1 MSLKRSI
8 ILFAFVV
15 VVALAQ
21 NPIATDSPYQVRY
34 ASNLN
39 LGESQI
45 NITNTGASASTTG
58 FPAGPEG
65 PNLCVN
71 VYTFSPDEQLVAC
84 CSCVVSPNAL
94 VNLGVNRDLIINT
107 LTPAHPTSVVVK
119 LLATSGTGTCN
130 PATAGTGSSVPT
142 TGLSAWGTT
151 LHVISQPGQNLSVAM
166 TETRFTPATLS
177 GIELA
182 RMTALCGFIQANG
195 SGFGICNSCRNGGL
209 GTAAQ

>member
-8 ILFAFVV
+8 ILLAFPVV
-15 VVALAQ
+15 MALAQ
-21 NPIATDSPYQVRY
+21 NPVATDSSYQVRY

-58 FPAGPEG
+58 FPAGPEA

-142 TGLSAWGTT
+142 TGL
-151 LHVISQPGQNLSVAM
+151 
-166 TETRFTPATLS
+166 
-177 GIELA
+177 
-182 RMTALCGFIQANG
+182 
-195 SGFGICNSCRNGGL
+195 
-209 GTAAQ
+209 